1 MTARLELSEQEF
13 KNNYGKHAKGSMD
26 KLNSMQEEMSN
37 VSLKMEIKRIKKK
50 GYMLKKKKKKNC
62 DRIEEF
68 LW

>member
-1 MTARLELSEQEF
+1 
-13 KNNYGKHAKGSMD
+13 MD

-68 LW
+68 L